1 MDKNSLK
8 VTFYGGVGKVTGA
21 NFMLEKAPQS
31 EAGGGM
37 GQKPF
42 RILVDCGLLQGD
54 SKDDAWNY
62 EPFPYDP
69 HSVDALFIT
78 HAHIDHIGRV
88 PKLVRDG
95 FRGTIYSTA
104 ETLALAPLMLEDALG
119 IAIHNAAN
127 LAARPDVNRVA
138 KTPHPPLYEK
148 HDLELALSLWKSIPY
163 HKPMH
168 VGAGIEVYLRD
179 AGHILGSAMCE
190 FRYSSNASLVPGSS
204 ALDRKILFT
213 GDLGNSPTP
222 LLRDTEIA
230 SDVDYIVMES
240 VYGDRNHE
248 PQENRRGVL
257 RDVMKKTMERKGTLL
272 IPIFS
277 LEKAQVLLHEIN
289 ELVEAGEVPAAPI
302 FLDSPLA
309 IKITKVYEKMTENMN
324 DAVKKEIAGGDDI
337 FDFAG
342 LRMMLTREDSMA
354 IGNTPGPKVIIAGS
368 GMSHGGRIMQ
378 HERHYLSNANNAILF
393 VGYQGAGTIG
403 RQIQDGATTVNIMDE
418 DVSVRAEITTISGY
432 SSHKDS
438 DHLVEFVHECSSEH
452 LKKVFVVMGED
463 KSSLFL
469 VQKLRDELGVK
480 AFHPEAGESAML
492 E

>member
-1 MDKNSLK
+1 MDKADVK
-8 VTFYGGVGKVTGA
+8 VIFYGGVGKVTGA
-21 NFMLEKAPQS
+21 NFMLEKAPQT

-42 RILVDCGLLQGD
+42 RILVDCGLQQGD
-54 SKDDAWNY
+54 TADDAWNY

-69 HSVDALFIT
+69 KTVDALFIT
-78 HAHIDHIGRV
+78 HAHIDHVGRI

-95 FRGTIYSTA
+95 FRGVIYSTE
-104 ETLALAPLMLEDALG
+104 ETRAITPLMLDDALG
-119 IAIHNAAN
+119 IAVHNAAN
-127 LAARPDVNRVA
+127 AAARGA
-138 KTPHPPLYEK
+138 QAHPPLYER
-148 HDLELALSLWKSIPY
+148 HDIDLAFSLWKTIPY
-163 HKPMH
+163 HAPMH

-179 AGHILGSAMCE
+179 AGHILGSAMYE
-190 FRYSSNASLVPGSS
+190 FRYSSDTSLTPGSS
-204 ALDRKILFT
+204 VLDRKILFT

-248 PQENRRGVL
+248 PDEDRRAIL
-257 RDVMKKTMERKGTLL
+257 KSVMKNTIDRKGVLL

-289 ELVEAGEVPAAPI
+289 EIVESGEVPQVPI

-309 IKITKVYEKMTENMN
+309 IKITKIYEKMTANMN
-324 DAVKKEIAGGDDI
+324 DAVKKEIAAGDDV

-342 LRMMLTREDSMA
+342 LRMMLTREDSVA
-354 IGNTPGPKVIIAGS
+354 IGNTLPPKIIIAGS

-378 HERHYLSNANNAILF
+378 HEKHYLSNPNNAILF
-393 VGYQGAGTIG
+393 VGYQGAGTVG
-403 RQIQDGATTVNIMDE
+403 RQIQDGTKIVNIMDE
-418 DVSVRAEITTISGY
+418 EVTVRAEISTISGY

-438 DHLVEFVHECSSEH
+438 DHLIEWVSECQSEH

-469 VQKLRDELGVK
+469 VQKLRDNLGVN
-480 AFHPEAGESAML
+480 AYHPEAGESAQL
-492 E
+492 A